1 MCVMLAHNSVLAPD
15 SLGVCWVLCC
25 VAALLE
31 LKGYLDPAGNVLKD
45 WAPTQVAP
53 ESRVAVTSHC
63 TWTYVACDDN
73 NNVIRWVG
81 GWGPGSV
88 QLLRHSTVC
97 GTLKP

>member
-1 MCVMLAHNSVLAPD
+1 MLDYHTPHLPLPSRGLRKGGTD
-15 SLGVCWVLCC
+15 SLDVCRCC

-73 NNVIRWVG
+73 NNVIRC
-81 GWGPGSV
+81 V
-88 QLLRHSTVC
+88 QLELPVGVSWQ
-97 GTLKP
+97 